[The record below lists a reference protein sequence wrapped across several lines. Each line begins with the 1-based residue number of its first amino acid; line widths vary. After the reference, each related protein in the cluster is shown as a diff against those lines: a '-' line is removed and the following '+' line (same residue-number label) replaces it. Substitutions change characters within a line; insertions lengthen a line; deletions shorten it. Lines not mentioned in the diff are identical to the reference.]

1 MMHQMHLDAII
12 RGKYFSSVLV
22 LIALRMFVFYIFGLA
37 VYNLRPNQTIN
48 FLQDAATDVA
58 ELLEPSR
65 RLFFSFFPAW
75 LTSSRSE
82 QGNMRGDLP
91 TLSPRPAHTVGYS
104 NTHFQ
109 QFDLDRFQE
118 WNFINIHNGGGGC
131 EPGHRI

>member
-22 LIALRMFVFYIFGLA
+22 LIALRMFVFYIFGLP

-65 RLFFSFFPAW
+65 RLFFSFFPA
-75 LTSSRSE
+75 
-82 QGNMRGDLP
+82 
-91 TLSPRPAHTVGYS
+91 
-104 NTHFQ
+104 
-109 QFDLDRFQE
+109 
-118 WNFINIHNGGGGC
+118 
-131 EPGHRI
+131 

>member
-1 MMHQMHLDAII
+1 MC
-12 RGKYFSSVLV
+12 
-22 LIALRMFVFYIFGLA
+22 VFYIFGLP

-91 TLSPRPAHTVGYS
+91 TLSPRQGRPHTQSVIP
-104 NTHFQ
+104 TPT
-109 QFDLDRFQE
+109 
-118 WNFINIHNGGGGC
+118 FITLI
-131 EPGHRI
+131 

>member
-1 MMHQMHLDAII
+1 
-12 RGKYFSSVLV
+12 
-22 LIALRMFVFYIFGLA
+22 MFVFYIFGLP

-65 RLFFSFFPAW
+65 RLFFSFFPTW

-91 TLSPRPAHTVGYS
+91 TPCPRPVR
-104 NTHFQ
+104 THSQLFQ
-109 QFDLDRFQE
+109 LSSL
-118 WNFINIHNGGGGC
+118 
-131 EPGHRI
+131 